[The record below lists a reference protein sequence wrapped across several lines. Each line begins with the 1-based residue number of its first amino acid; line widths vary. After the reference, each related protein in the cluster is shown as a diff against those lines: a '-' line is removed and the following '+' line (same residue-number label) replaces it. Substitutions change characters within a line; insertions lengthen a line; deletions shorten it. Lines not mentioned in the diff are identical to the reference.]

1 MNKFDSLF
9 FAQYIST
16 EEKIEQVFHRHFF
29 VIIEDILLWIFFGVI
44 IPSFLYYFDVFS
56 VKEYVSPWYV
66 SFYLLVLYT
75 ILIYKIFDWYA
86 DVWVATDA
94 TLIDVKWRWFTSH
107 LLYIPYEKIEG
118 IEVRTHSWVAAMFR
132 MSDVVVK
139 LAGQEEFVLMSARD
153 AGRIVEYLQEATKH
167 EKKEHEKEKEPFNIL
182 VDALSDIVKW
192 HLVTQG
198 KTYITRDYVE
208 KLDDTL
214 THGVPIDLRTE
225 DEKVVIENWKEEY
238 KEPHDE
244 HGENGENHGHHH

>member
-29 VIIEDILLWIFFGVI
+29 VIVEDILLWVFFGVI
-44 IPSFLYYFDVFS
+44 IPAFLYHYDVFAMQS
-56 VKEYVSPWYV
+56 GIPSLYVSG
-66 SFYLLVLYT
+66 YLLIIYA

-86 DVWVATDA
+86 DVWVATTT

-118 IEVRTHSWVAAMFR
+118 IEVRTHSWVAAIFR
-132 MSDVVVK
+132 MSDVVIK
-139 LAGQEEFVLMSARD
+139 LMGQEEFVLASARD
-153 AGRIVEYLQEATKH
+153 AGSLVSYLQEATKH
-167 EKKEHEKEKEPFNIL
+167 KKHEHEVQKEPFNIL
-182 VDALSDIVKW
+182 VDALSDVVKG

-208 KLDDTL
+208 KLDETL
-214 THGVPIDLRTE
+214 VHGVPIDLRTE
-225 DEKVVIENWKEEY
+225 EEKIIIEHWKEEY
-238 KEPHDE
+238 TVEEKKDDE
-244 HGENGENHGHHH
+244 HG

>member
-29 VIIEDILLWIFFGVI
+29 VIVEDILLWVFFGLVI
-44 IPSFLYYFDVFS
+44 PAFLYYYDVLGMQAGIPTLYMS
-56 VKEYVSPWYV
+56 G
-66 SFYLLVLYT
+66 YLLVIYA

-86 DVWVATDA
+86 DVWVATTT

-118 IEVRTHSWVAAMFR
+118 IEVRTHSWVAAIFR
-132 MSDVVVK
+132 MSDVVIK
-139 LAGQEEFVLMSARD
+139 LMGQEEFVLASARD
-153 AGRIVEYLQEATKH
+153 AGNLVSYLQEATKY
-167 EKKEHEKEKEPFNIL
+167 KKNEHEIQKEPFNIL
-182 VDALSDIVKW
+182 VDALSDVVKG

-208 KLDDTL
+208 RLDETL
-214 THGVPIDLRTE
+214 VHGVPIDLRTRE
-225 DEKVVIENWKEEY
+225 EKIVIEHWKQEY
-238 KEPHDE
+238 E
-244 HGENGENHGHHH
+244 

>member
-16 EEKIEQVFHRHFF
+16 EETIEQVFHRHFF
-29 VIIEDILLWIFFGVI
+29 VIIEDILLWVFFGVI
-44 IPSFLYYFDVFS
+44 IPSFLFYYNVFS
-56 VKEYVSPWYV
+56 VRELLPGISVGI
-66 SFYLLVLYT
+66 YLLILYA

-107 LLYIPYEKIEG
+107 LLYIPYEKIEW

-132 MSDVVVK
+132 MSDVVIK
-139 LAGQEEFVLMSARD
+139 LTGQEEFVLMSARD
-153 AGRIVEYLQEATKH
+153 AGKIIEYLQEATKH
-167 EKKEHEKEKEPFNIL
+167 KKKHEEKEKEPFNIL

-192 HLVTQG
+192 HLVTKG
-198 KTYITRDYVE
+198 KNYITKDYVE
-208 KLDDTL
+208 KLDETL

-225 DEKVVIENWKEEY
+225 DEKTVIKHWKDEY
-238 KEPHDE
+238 KTPDESHDTHTE
-244 HGENGENHGHHH
+244 K